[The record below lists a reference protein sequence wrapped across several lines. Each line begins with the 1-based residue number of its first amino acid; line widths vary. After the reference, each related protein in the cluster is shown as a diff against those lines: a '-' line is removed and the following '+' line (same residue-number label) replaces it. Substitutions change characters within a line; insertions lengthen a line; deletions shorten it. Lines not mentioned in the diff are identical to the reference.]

1 VTPCPWW
8 VLLALIAACG
18 AVLAAVA
25 YDMCRRLPRQVTALR
40 LIADAEQA
48 CWDADFQRITRDQEH
63 P

>member
-8 VLLALIAACG
+8 VLLALIG
-18 AVLAAVA
+18 FSVTVLAAVA
-25 YDMCRRLPRQVTALR
+25 YDLRRRLPRTVTARR

-48 CWDADFQRITRDQEH
+48 CWDADFQRITRDQEQ

>member
-8 VLLALIAACG
+8 VLLALIGFSG
-18 AVLAAVA
+18 AVLAAAA
-25 YDMCRRLPRQVTALR
+25 YDMRRRLPRQVTARR

-48 CWDADFQRITRDQEH
+48 CWDAAFDNITNRMEQ

>member
-8 VLLALIAACG
+8 VLLALIAVCG

-25 YDMCRRLPRQVTALR
+25 YDMRRRLPRQVTARR

-48 CWDADFQRITRDQEH
+48 CWDADFHTITDRMEQ